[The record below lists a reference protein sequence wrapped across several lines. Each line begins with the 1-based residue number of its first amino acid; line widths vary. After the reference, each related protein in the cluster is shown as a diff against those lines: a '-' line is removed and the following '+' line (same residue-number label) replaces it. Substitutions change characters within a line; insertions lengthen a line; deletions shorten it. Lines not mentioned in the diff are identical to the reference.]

1 MKMLELLH
9 LVSIANSAIA
19 QSRAVLK
26 PAWSVQLPYMY
37 SPQITE
43 NAQRLFLQFAG
54 TVVCIDKSTRKVKW
68 SVKRRDE
75 FPISE
80 IEPTIAVD
88 TYISARR
95 EKNTG
100 EFIDLINA
108 ANGQS
113 KGTVEFPGYSI
124 EGYRTVGAYLLICI
138 RSSDAQSAKVGVI
151 DLRTTPAFSDVIPL
165 AVSEALPDGPITFGG
180 ELFWIR
186 SSHGDDGKGRSIT
199 FERDD
204 ISWKALGKKYVQE
217 RVVLMPGNETALVL
231 TGGELIPRPP
241 DIEPSDRDVRKLISL
256 ITIKDDL
263 RQRLWTLEYVRNEFL
278 SPPVTQFAYPIFIG
292 KTAHYAGYQCPLNE
306 PWIMKPTPQLRI
318 FRAGKRILALKSTNK
333 PGASKEIMYL
343 AKNESFK
350 HLAYLPIV
358 EPDKESGVPFHPYWT
373 ETGFMALSL
382 KGGTTIGTWYALPK

>member
-1 MKMLELLH
+1 MLELLH
-9 LVSIANSAIA
+9 LVSIANSAIT
-19 QSRAVLK
+19 QSRTVLK
-26 PAWSVQLPYMY
+26 PAWSVRLPYMY

-43 NAQRLFLQFAG
+43 NGQCLFLQTAEHL
-54 TVVCIDKSTRKVKW
+54 VCIDKTARKVKW
-68 SVKRRDE
+68 SVNRSPE
-75 FPISE
+75 FPIGE
-80 IEPTIAVD
+80 LKPTIALD
-88 TYISARR
+88 TYVSAR
-95 EKNTG
+95 NTNISG
-100 EFIDLINA
+100 DYIELINA
-108 ANGQS
+108 RNGQS
-113 KGTVEFPGYSI
+113 KGTVQFPGYSI
-124 EGYRTVGAYLLICI
+124 QGYRTVGAYLLTCI

-186 SSHGDDGKGRSIT
+186 GSHSDDEKGRSVT

-217 RVVLMPGNETALVL
+217 KVVLTPGNVTALVL

-241 DIEPSDRDVRKLISL
+241 DVEPSDRDVRKLISL

-263 RQRLWTLEYVRNEFL
+263 RQRLWTLEYVRNEIL
-278 SPPVTQFAYPIFIG
+278 SPPVTQFAYPIYIG
-292 KTAHYAGYQCPLNE
+292 KTAHYVGYQCPLNE
-306 PWIMKPTPQLRI
+306 PWIMKPTPELRV

-343 AKNESFK
+343 AKNETFK

-358 EPDKESGVPFHPYWT
+358 EPDKESGVPFDPYWT
-373 ETGFMALSL
+373 ETGFMALSW
-382 KGGTTIGTWYALPK
+382 KGGTTIGTWYALP